1 MKTDFHRDRS
11 TAAWATG
18 PFESTVGTWTSR
30 ITRPFVLGPQTV
42 PEVTDAAV
50 VTTKY
55 WFEVVEVGLEST
67 PTAED
72 LFIGH

>member
-1 MKTDFHRDRS
+1 M
-11 TAAWATG
+11 
-18 PFESTVGTWTSR
+18 GTWTSR